1 MPINAHPEYIAAEK
15 EYYKC
20 ENDEDRLL
28 ALEKMI
34 SVLPGHKG
42 AENLRA
48 QIKLRYKKLKEKLEK
63 EKKSKKGGNRQGIKK
78 EDLQAVIVGKTNSGK
93 SSFMNLVTN
102 ARLDIGDYEFVT
114 KSPIVGMMDYNK
126 VGIQLIEVPAVGSEY
141 YDRGIVNS
149 ADVILIFLEKLTD
162 IEELIK
168 VLERAPGKKIIVFNK
183 SDLLSE
189 NEKRKIN
196 ATLSSKKYNYIIIS
210 SLTGENVENLKEK
223 LFQSFGKIRVYT
235 KQPEQK
241 EKSPK
246 PIILPPKSTVKD
258 VAEKILKGLS
268 KRVKTAR
275 IWGPSSKYGGQIVGL
290 RHELRDL
297 DIVEFKTR

>member
-48 QIKLRYKKLKEKLEK
+48 QIKLRYKRLKEKLEK
-63 EKKSKKGGNRQGIKK
+63 EKKAKKGGNRQGIKK
-78 EDLQAVIVGKTNSGK
+78 EDLQAVIVGKTHSGK
-93 SSFMNLVTN
+93 STFMNLVTN
-102 ARLDIGDYEFVT
+102 ANTEIGEYKFVT
-114 KSPIVGMMDYNK
+114 KSPIVGMMDYRG
-126 VGIQLIEVPAVGSEY
+126 VGIQLIEVPAVNSEY

-149 ADVILIFLEKLTD
+149 GDVILVFVTTLNDLEQVDKL
-162 IEELIK
+162 I
-168 VLERAPGKKIIVFNK
+168 ERAPGKKIIVFTK
-183 SDLLSE
+183 TDLLSE
-189 NEKRKIN
+189 NEKRKIS
-196 ATLSSKKYNYIIIS
+196 ATLSSKKYNFILIS
-210 SLTGENVENLKEK
+210 VYAKENIEELKEK

-241 EKSPK
+241 QKSPK
-246 PIILPPKSTVKD
+246 PIILLPKSKVKD

-268 KRVKTAR
+268 QKIKTAK

-290 RHELRDL
+290 QHELKDL
-297 DIVEFKTR
+297 DIVEFKTK

>member
-15 EYYKC
+15 EYYKS

-78 EDLQAVIVGKTNSGK
+78 EDLQSVIVGKTHSGK

-102 ARLDIGDYEFVT
+102 VVLEIGDYEFVT
-114 KSPIVGMMDYNK
+114 KSPVVGIMNYDG
-126 VGIQLIEVPAVGSEY
+126 VGIQLIEVPAIGSEY

-162 IEELIK
+162 LEEVTK
-168 VLERAPGKKIIVFNK
+168 VLERAPGKKIIVFTK
-183 SDLLSE
+183 TDLLNE
-189 NEKRKIN
+189 NEKRKIS
-196 ATLSSKKYNYIIIS
+196 ATLSSKKYNFLLIS
-210 SLTGENVENLKEK
+210 THTKENIEELKEK

-241 EKSPK
+241 QRSPK
-246 PIILPPKSTVKD
+246 PLILAPKSKVKH

-268 KRVKTAR
+268 QKVKTAK

-290 RHELRDL
+290 QHELKDL
-297 DIVEFKTR
+297 DTVEFKIK